1 MCDLL
6 VNYILKNVLAT
17 YLPNFF
23 IYIPMYVYHS
33 LSLSVTTRMTTNN
46 DVPMLI
52 CQLLNVKPWIK
63 LENDKKYIFQGSHS
77 NQPNY

>member
-1 MCDLL
+1 M
-6 VNYILKNVLAT
+6 YI
-17 YLPNFF
+17 
-23 IYIPMYVYHS
+23 VYS

-63 LENDKKYIFQGSHS
+63 LENKKKYIFRGKCLLKIGI
-77 NQPNY
+77 ND

>member
-1 MCDLL
+1 MFIFK
-6 VNYILKNVLAT
+6 NY
-17 YLPNFF
+17 
-23 IYIPMYVYHS
+23 S

-63 LENDKKYIFQGSHS
+63 LENNKKYIFQGRSNHYIS
-77 NQPNY
+77 NQLFKNYLNFYLLKMYFKQIIHGK

>member
-1 MCDLL
+1 M
-6 VNYILKNVLAT
+6 
-17 YLPNFF
+17 
-23 IYIPMYVYHS
+23 VYS

-63 LENDKKYIFQGSHS
+63 LENKKKYIFQGKYSKQVFVI
-77 NQPNY
+77 NGIIKYKY

>member
-1 MCDLL
+1 M
-6 VNYILKNVLAT
+6 YILN
-17 YLPNFF
+17 
-23 IYIPMYVYHS
+23 VYHS

-63 LENDKKYIFQGSHS
+63 LENKKKYIFQGRYL
-77 NQPNY
+77 N